1 MLPRL
6 TATVAGGE
14 YRNGLERGTIM
25 TRVALRQRAT
35 YRWWRTITTRW
46 SDNDAYGH
54 VNNAIYYHWFDTA
67 VNAWLIEAGLL
78 DLATGDPIG
87 LVVETSCRY
96 ARSISYPDPVEIGL
110 AIDRLGTSS
119 VTYRLGAFVAG
130 IDDAAAEAGFT
141 HVYVDRATRRPVA
154 LPDAW
159 RDRMAA
165 LV

>member
-1 MLPRL
+1 
-6 TATVAGGE
+6 
-14 YRNGLERGTIM
+14 M
-25 TRVALRQRAT
+25 TREALRRRAT
-35 YRWWRTITTRW
+35 YRRWRTITTRW

-78 DLATGDPIG
+78 DVATGDPIG
-87 LVVETSCRY
+87 LVVETRCRY

-119 VTYRLGAFVAG
+119 VTYRLGAFVPG
-130 IDDAAAEAGFT
+130 MNDAAAEASFT
-141 HVYVDRATRRPVA
+141 HVYVDRATRRPVT
-154 LPDAW
+154 LPDGW